1 MDGKVDVRETAK
13 ISDAGGAEGGRPNE
27 RARQDVV
34 SKAAASKEAALKEAA
49 LNDSASKDFGRERM
63 NRMLDPAVLGSLTID
78 VVAQLG
84 RGTMTIDE
92 LAHLEAG
99 EVVRLDTPLNGVID
113 LTLNG
118 ALVARGEIV
127 AVDDQFGI
135 RVTEILVRS
144 Q

>member
-1 MDGKVDVRETAK
+1 VDGKVDVRETAK
-13 ISDAGGAEGGRPNE
+13 KSDVRSAKDGPFRDAVDGPLK
-27 RARQDVV
+27 V
-34 SKAAASKEAALKEAA
+34 SPPE
-49 LNDSASKDFGRERM
+49 NIQRERM
-63 NRMLDPAVLGSLTID
+63 NRMLNPTILGSLTID

-92 LAHLEAG
+92 LACLGSG

-118 ALVARGEIV
+118 AIVARGEIV
-127 AVDDQFGI
+127 AIDDQFGV
-135 RVTEILVRS
+135 RVTEILVRT

>member
-13 ISDAGGAEGGRPNE
+13 NSDVRGAREGP
-27 RARQDVV
+27 A
-34 SKAAASKEAALKEAA
+34 
-49 LNDSASKDFGRERM
+49 KDGTPKNGAPKDITRERTV
-63 NRMLDPAVLGSLTID
+63 RMLDPAVLGSLTID

-84 RGTMTIDE
+84 RGTMTIGE
-92 LAHLEAG
+92 LASLDVG

-135 RVTEILVRS
+135 RIAEILVRS

>member
-1 MDGKVDVRETAK
+1 MDEKVDVRETAK
-13 ISDAGGAEGGRPNE
+13 NSDVRS
-27 RARQDVV
+27 ARKGPFEDRLAKGVP
-34 SKAAASKEAALKEAA
+34 
-49 LNDSASKDFGRERM
+49 SKDIPSKDVGGERM
-63 NRMLDPAVLGSLTID
+63 GRMLDPAVLGSLTID
-78 VVAQLG
+78 VTAQLG

-92 LAHLEAG
+92 LARLGAG

-127 AVDDQFGI
+127 AIDDRFGV
-135 RVTEILVRS
+135 RVTEILVRP

>member
-1 MDGKVDVRETAK
+1 MDEKVDVRETAK
-13 ISDAGGAEGGRPNE
+13 KSDVRGA
-27 RARQDVV
+27 
-34 SKAAASKEAALKEAA
+34 
-49 LNDSASKDFGRERM
+49 KDGPFKDGPPKDIQRERM
-63 NRMLDPAVLGSLTID
+63 SRMLDPAVLGSLTID

-92 LAHLEAG
+92 LARLGSG

-135 RVTEILVRS
+135 RVTEILVRP

>member
-1 MDGKVDVRETAK
+1 VH
-13 ISDAGGAEGGRPNE
+13 GAEDDPPRN
-27 RARQDVV
+27 RAPKDIAPTDVAV
-34 SKAAASKEAALKEAA
+34 RDA
-49 LNDSASKDFGRERM
+49 GRERM

-92 LAHLEAG
+92 LAHLGAG
-99 EVVRLDTPLNGVID
+99 EVVQLDTPLNGVID

-135 RVTEILVRS
+135 RVTEILVRP

>member
-1 MDGKVDVRETAK
+1 MDEKVDVRETAK
-13 ISDAGGAEGGRPNE
+13 KSDVRGAKDGPFKDGPP
-27 RARQDVV
+27 
-34 SKAAASKEAALKEAA
+34 K
-49 LNDSASKDFGRERM
+49 DSPKDIQRERM
-63 NRMLDPAVLGSLTID
+63 GRMLDPAVLGSLTID

-92 LAHLEAG
+92 LARLGSG

-135 RVTEILVRS
+135 RVTEILVRP

>member
-34 SKAAASKEAALKEAA
+34 SKAAASKEAA

>member
-1 MDGKVDVRETAK
+1 VDGKVDVRETVK
-13 ISDAGGAEGGRPNE
+13 NRDVGGAKDGARPE
-27 RARQDVV
+27 RLRQDPALPDAPP
-34 SKAAASKEAALKEAA
+34 KDAA
-49 LNDSASKDFGRERM
+49 RERM
-63 NRMLDPAVLGSLTID
+63 SRMLDPAVLGSLTID

-92 LAHLEAG
+92 LARLGAG

-118 ALVARGEIV
+118 TLVARGEIV
-127 AVDDQFGI
+127 AIDDQFGVRI
-135 RVTEILVRS
+135 TEILVRP

>member
-1 MDGKVDVRETAK
+1 VDGPVDVREAAK
-13 ISDAGGAEGGRPNE
+13 KSDARGAREGPFTNTL
-27 RARQDVV
+27 A
-34 SKAAASKEAALKEAA
+34 KAGPPR
-49 LNDSASKDFGRERM
+49 DIQGERM
-63 NRMLDPAVLGSLTID
+63 SRMLDPAVLGGLKID
-78 VVAQLG
+78 IIAQLG

-92 LAHLEAG
+92 LARLGSG

-127 AVDDQFGI
+127 AIDDQFGV
-135 RVTEILVRS
+135 RVTEILVRA

>member
-1 MDGKVDVRETAK
+1 MDEKVDVRETAK
-13 ISDAGGAEGGRPNE
+13 NSDVRS
-27 RARQDVV
+27 ARNGPSEDRLAKGVPSKDIPSQDV
-34 SKAAASKEAALKEAA
+34 
-49 LNDSASKDFGRERM
+49 GGERM
-63 NRMLDPAVLGSLTID
+63 GRMLDPAVLGSLTID
-78 VVAQLG
+78 VTAQLG

-92 LAHLEAG
+92 LARLGAG

-127 AVDDQFGI
+127 AIDDRFGV
-135 RVTEILVRS
+135 RVTEILVRP